1 MQFRT
6 DLALEAALGYADGLP
21 EDAVREETRVG
32 EITVDRLTLGAQSAA
47 VIERKQGRY
56 ITVSFPP
63 LTDND
68 HHLEKTAEIIGEE
81 LHGLLPEDGTVLVVG
96 LGNES
101 ITPDALGP
109 RAADMVLATRHI
121 RGEYARSSGL
131 DDLRPVAVVRTGVL
145 GDTGVESGETV
156 AALCAH
162 IRPAAVVAVDALAC
176 RSLSRLG
183 CTVQLCNSG
192 IAPGSGVGND
202 RLPLNADTLGAPV
215 IGIGVPTVVDAVTV
229 AQDLTG
235 TDGGER
241 VTPNGRAM
249 MVTPREVDLMIARAS
264 RLVAMSINAALQPQY
279 SPADLTAAAV

>member
-6 DLALEAALGYADGLP
+6 DLALEAAINCADGLP
-21 EDAVREETRVG
+21 DDALREEKRVG
-32 EITVDRLTLGAQSAA
+32 EITVDRLTLGERSADA
-47 VIERKQGRY
+47 IGRKQGRY
-56 ITVSFPP
+56 VTVSFPP

-68 HHLEKTAEIIGEE
+68 RHLEEAALVIGDE
-81 LHGLLPEDGTVLVVG
+81 LASLLPRDGTVLVVG

-109 RAADMVLATRHI
+109 HAADMVLATRHI
-121 RGEYARSSGL
+121 RGEFARSSGL
-131 DDLRPVAVVRTGVL
+131 DDLRPVAVMRTGVL
-145 GDTGVESGETV
+145 GDTGLESGETV
-156 AALCAH
+156 AALCRE
-162 IRPAAVVAVDALAC
+162 IRPAAVVAIDALAC
-176 RSLSRLG
+176 RSLTRLG

-192 IAPGSGVGND
+192 IAPGSGVGNA
-202 RLPLNADTLGAPV
+202 RAPLCADTLGVPV
-215 IGIGVPTVVDAVTV
+215 VGIGVPTVVDAVTV

-264 RLVAMSINAALQPQY
+264 RLVALGINAALQPHY
-279 SPADLTAAAV
+279 SPADLVSAAV

>member
-21 EDAVREETRVG
+21 EDAVREEKRIG
-32 EITVDRLTLGAQSAA
+32 EITVDRLTLGAQSAEA
-47 VIERKQGRY
+47 IERKQGRY

-68 HHLEKTAEIIGEE
+68 RHLEDAAEIIGEE

-109 RAADMVLATRHI
+109 HAADMVLATRHI
-121 RGEYARSSGL
+121 QGEYARSSGL

-156 AALCAH
+156 AALCTH

-202 RLPLNADTLGAPV
+202 RLPLNADTLGVPV